1 MFLSHNWVDVFV
13 TICTI
18 GWKFAQLGGKLHNW
32 VEICT
37 IGWKFA
43 QLGGNLH
50 NWVENYTIGC
60 FPKNVQFKNRPFFG
74 Q

>member
-18 GWKFAQLGGKLHNW
+18 GWKFAQLGGNLHNW
-32 VEICT
+32 VENYT

-50 NWVENYTIGC
+50 NWV
-60 FPKNVQFKNRPFFG
+60 FS
-74 Q
+74 